1 MAELAQVL
9 RPLLPTDD
17 PRVLVDAS
25 TGDDAAVYRLSDDR
39 AVVVT
44 VDFFSPVVDDP
55 ADFGRI
61 AAVNALSDLYAMGAR
76 PLFALNL
83 FAFPRAHLDSG
94 LPEQILEGG
103 RQIANQAGIPILGGH
118 SIDDPEPKYGMV
130 AVGEAHPDR
139 LVTNAGGRPGD
150 VLVLTKP
157 LGIGVI
163 TTALKA
169 DAAPPSVIA
178 RAVESMTTLNRGA
191 AEVMEEEGIR
201 AGTDVTGFGLLGHLR
216 ALARASRVSATVTA
230 SDVPILEGARALA
243 EAGHVP
249 GGTKRNSRD
258 LDPDLE
264 VASGIDPVTRLLLCD
279 AQTSGGI
286 LMAVPPGRVD
296 RVLEALNGRAPVAV
310 RIGELHE
317 GPAGRI
323 RVD

>member
-1 MAELAQVL
+1 MAQVL

-25 TGDDAAVYRLSDDR
+25 RGDDAAVYRLADDR
-39 AVVVT
+39 AVVTT

-55 ADFGRI
+55 VDFGRI
-61 AAVNALSDLYAMGAR
+61 AAANALSDLYAMGAR

-94 LPEQILEGG
+94 IPEGILEGG
-103 RQIANQAGIPILGGH
+103 RRVADEAGVPILGGH

-139 LVTNAGGRPGD
+139 LVTNTGARPGD

-157 LGIGVI
+157 LGTGVI

-169 DAAPPSVIA
+169 DAAPPSVMA
-178 RAVESMTTLNRGA
+178 RAVEIMTTLNRGA
-191 AEVMEEEGIR
+191 GEVMVEAGIR
-201 AGTDVTGFGLLGHLR
+201 GATDVTGFGLLGHLR
-216 ALARASRVSATVTA
+216 VLARASGLSATVEA
-230 SDVPILEGARALA
+230 DAVPILEGTRPLA

-249 GGTKRNSRD
+249 GGTRRNSRD
-258 LDPDLE
+258 LDADLE
-264 VASGIDPVTRLLLCD
+264 LAPGVDPITRLLLCD

-286 LMAVPPGRVD
+286 LMSVPPD
-296 RVLEALNGRAPVAV
+296 RLDDILQALEGRAPVAV

-323 RVD
+323 RVR